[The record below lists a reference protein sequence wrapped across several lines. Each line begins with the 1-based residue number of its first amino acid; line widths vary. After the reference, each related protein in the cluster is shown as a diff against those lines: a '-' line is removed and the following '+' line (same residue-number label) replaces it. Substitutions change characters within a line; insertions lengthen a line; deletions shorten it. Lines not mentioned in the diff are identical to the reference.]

1 MIYINPRKRRG
12 KGRRRHRRNP
22 GGVNV
27 KHTFKLL
34 IAGFAAGGL
43 AAFIDK
49 MLSGKSQIAANLAK
63 VGAAVI
69 VAVVGKRY
77 PSASAAAV
85 GALSGSVGYAMVTR
99 MGGGIVAHSPA
110 GAVKGLAEMSDDYPE
125 MGALLQGGLGALLEG
140 DDDFGD
146 LPGTVDNYE
155 TALQNMADGDDDN
168 D

>member
-1 MIYINPRKRRG
+1 VIYINPRKRRG

-34 IAGFAAGGL
+34 VAGFAAGGA
-43 AAFIDK
+43 AAFLDK
-49 MLSGKSQIAANLAK
+49 LLSGKSPMLANLAK
-63 VGAAVI
+63 VG
-69 VAVVGKRY
+69 VAVVVAAVGGRKY
-77 PSASAAAV
+77 PAAAAAAV

-99 MGGGIVAHSPA
+99 MGGGIVAHTPA

-140 DDDFGD
+140 DDFDG
-146 LPGTVDNYE
+146 LPSTVDNYE